1 VIEPGLV
8 VALPTLDSALR
19 GALLALLALLGLSRL
34 RTPAPHG
41 PVDRLGLALAA
52 GLCVQVLAQS
62 PSMEAGPSTSWHV
75 PAVGVSMGNSA
86 LFWLFARVLCD
97 DDFRPSARH
106 AMLWLAV
113 VAAGAVNVAW
123 LGPWCW
129 SGAAPTWASAISRA
143 VFAVPAL
150 FGALGV
156 AAAAWRWRDDLVE
169 RRRWLRAFI
178 VAGGSAY
185 TVGMVL
191 ARGTTPDGRLTSAM
205 ASVDAAVLLVFVAAA
220 AWLLLRPAPVGE
232 TGRHRPAV
240 HGLPEVPG
248 AHGRRLPDAEPERAG
263 VSEPAAR
270 GPAPEGHGD
279 EGPIIALP
287 ASDPADDRLADA
299 LDAAM
304 SVDRLYRDPDLS
316 VAGLARRL
324 EVPEYRL
331 RRLINR
337 RLGHRNFSAFLNGHR
352 LAEVRA
358 ALADPA
364 KADRPVLTLA
374 LEAGFGSIGPFNRAF
389 KAETGLTPTEF
400 RRRHGTGT

>member
-1 VIEPGLV
+1 MSEPGLV
-8 VALPTLDSALR
+8 VALPTLDAALR
-19 GALLALLALLGLSRL
+19 GALLALLGLLGLSRL
-34 RTPAPHG
+34 RAPATRG

-52 GLCVQVLAQS
+52 GLCVQVFAQS
-62 PSMEAGPSTSWHV
+62 PSMEAGPSTPWHV
-75 PAVGVSMGNSA
+75 PAVGVSMGNAA

-97 DDFRPSARH
+97 DDFRPTARH
-106 AMLWLAV
+106 AVLWLAV
-113 VAAGAVNVAW
+113 VGAGAADMAW

-129 SGAAPTWASAISRA
+129 SGAAPAWASAISRA
-143 VFAVPAL
+143 VFALPAL
-150 FGALGV
+150 FGALVV

-191 ARGTTPDGRLTSAM
+191 ARGTTPDGRLTPAM
-205 ASVDAAVLLVFVAAA
+205 ASVDAAVLLVVVAAA
-220 AWLLLRPAPVGE
+220 AWLMLRPAPADGS
-232 TGRHRPAV
+232 GP
-240 HGLPEVPG
+240 HGPVPH
-248 AHGRRLPDAEPERAG
+248 ATPGRRIPDAEPAVPRSAEAGHEDERLRIAI
-263 VSEPAAR
+263 PAA
-270 GPAPEGHGD
+270 
-279 EGPIIALP
+279 
-287 ASDPADDRLADA
+287 DPTDDRLAAA

-304 SVDRLYRDPDLS
+304 TADRVYRDPDLS
-316 VAGLARRL
+316 VAGLAVRL
-324 EVPEYRL
+324 GVPEYRL

-358 ALADPA
+358 ALADPS

-400 RRRHGTGT
+400 RRRHGAGT